1 VLRESPKVGERCDVT
16 GNCRKIRIVVFP
28 GCASRDQAE
37 IRLIVSLKVARR
49 ALSAHRPH
57 PRHALPGLK
66 QPGRKAAFLRPTRLP
81 YWCAYEDG
89 AWELA
94 IRVSACADNCYCS
107 CSIDGFVVMRSSLQG
122 YLTPLHAALPCIRRG
137 TRHNLYHA
145 AGGGVAHSLRIS
157 G

>member
-1 VLRESPKVGERCDVT
+1 MSIDMQPPVVGLVINAPFST
-16 GNCRKIRIVVFP
+16 
-28 GCASRDQAE
+28 
-37 IRLIVSLKVARR
+37 
-49 ALSAHRPH
+49 LSSVPI
-57 PRHALPGLK
+57 
-66 QPGRKAAFLRPTRLP
+66 RLP
-81 YWCAYEDG
+81 YWHAYEDG

-107 CSIDGFVVMRSSLQG
+107 CSIDGFVVMRSSLQE
-122 YLTPLHAALPCIRRG
+122 YLTPLHAAPCIRRG